1 MSDGKIYKIVIHM
14 ATEDDTLSH
23 TIVYPRVEGLDVEYV
38 KESSPY
44 RAYESVNATRII
56 PSLENVIYSFK
67 PLLNAEGQYCKVYDN
82 KLATPNLDD
91 FLGTFPK
98 AERILMAKKYAEEN
112 EQRLESFIE
121 EFGADQLR
129 EYLNIRFPEDHD

>member
-1 MSDGKIYKIVIHM
+1 MLDEKIYKLVIHM
-14 ATEDDTLSH
+14 VNEDDTISQ
-23 TIVYPRVEGLDVEYV
+23 TIVYPRVEGLDIDYM
-38 KESSPY
+38 KSSLPY
-44 RAYESVNATRII
+44 RAYESVNA
-56 PSLENVIYSFK
+56 SLITPNLESIIYSFK
-67 PLLNAEGQYCKVYDN
+67 PLSNTEGQCCKVYDN
-82 KLATPNLDD
+82 KRATPNLDD

-129 EYLNIRFPEDHD
+129 EYLSIRFPENHD

>member
-1 MSDGKIYKIVIHM
+1 MSDDKVYKIVIHM
-14 ATEDDTLSH
+14 ANEDYTLSH

-38 KESSPY
+38 KESLPY

-112 EQRLESFIE
+112 EQRLESFIK

-129 EYLNIRFPEDHD
+129 EYLNIRFPEDHG

>member
-1 MSDGKIYKIVIHM
+1 MSDNKIYKLVIHLVD
-14 ATEDDTLSH
+14 EDNTVSQ
-23 TIVYPRVEGLDVEYV
+23 TVVYPRVKDLDIEHVNETP
-38 KESSPY
+38 PY
-44 RAYESVNATRII
+44 RPYTSVDTAII
-56 PSLENVIYSFK
+56 APCLENISYSFI
-67 PLLNAEGQYCKVYDN
+67 PISNTEGQYCTVYDN
-82 KLATPNLDD
+82 KRAVPNLDD

-129 EYLNIRFPEDHD
+129 EYLNIRFPEKS

>member
-1 MSDGKIYKIVIHM
+1 MADDKIYKIVIHM
-14 ATEDDTLSH
+14 ANEDDTISH
-23 TIVYPRVEGLDVEYV
+23 TIVYPRVEDLDVEYV
-38 KESSPY
+38 KESLPY
-44 RAYESVNATRII
+44 QAYESVNATRII

-91 FLGTFPK
+91 FLGTFTK

-129 EYLNIRFPEDHD
+129 EYLNIRFPEDHG

>member
-1 MSDGKIYKIVIHM
+1 MADDKIYKIVIHM
-14 ATEDDTLSH
+14 ANEDDTISH

-38 KESSPY
+38 KESLPY
-44 RAYESVNATRII
+44 QAYESVNATRII

-129 EYLNIRFPEDHD
+129 EYLNIRFPEDHG

>member
-1 MSDGKIYKIVIHM
+1 MSDDKIYKIVIHM
-14 ATEDDTLSH
+14 ANKDDTISH

-38 KESSPY
+38 KESLPCQ
-44 RAYESVNATRII
+44 AYESVNATRII

-129 EYLNIRFPEDHD
+129 EYLNIRFPEDHG

>member
-1 MSDGKIYKIVIHM
+1 MLDEKIYKLVIHM
-14 ATEDDTLSH
+14 VNEDDTISQ
-23 TIVYPRVEGLDVEYV
+23 TIVYPRVEGLDIDYM
-38 KESSPY
+38 KSSLPY
-44 RAYESVNATRII
+44 RAYESVNA
-56 PSLENVIYSFK
+56 SLITPNLESIIYSFK
-67 PLLNAEGQYCKVYDN
+67 PLSNTEGQFCKVYDN
-82 KLATPNLDD
+82 KRATPNLDD

-129 EYLNIRFPEDHD
+129 EYLNIRFPEDHG

>member
-1 MSDGKIYKIVIHM
+1 MSDDKIYKIVIHM
-14 ATEDDTLSH
+14 ANEDDTLSH
-23 TIVYPRVEGLDVEYV
+23 TIVYPRVEGLDIDYVEGP
-38 KESSPY
+38 SPK
-44 RAYESVNATRII
+44 RAHESVNATPITPNI
-56 PSLENVIYSFK
+56 ENVIYSFK
-67 PLLNAEGQYCKVYDN
+67 PLLNAEGQLCKVYDN
-82 KLATPNLDD
+82 KRATPNLDD

-129 EYLNIRFPEDHD
+129 EYLDIHFPENYG

>member
-1 MSDGKIYKIVIHM
+1 MSDDKVYKIVIHM
-14 ATEDDTLSH
+14 ANEDYTLSH

-38 KESSPY
+38 KESLPY
-44 RAYESVNATRII
+44 QAYESVNATRII

-112 EQRLESFIE
+112 EQRLESFIK

-129 EYLNIRFPEDHD
+129 EYLNIRFPEDHG

>member
-1 MSDGKIYKIVIHM
+1 MLDEKIYKLVIHM
-14 ATEDDTLSH
+14 VNEDDTISQ
-23 TIVYPRVEGLDVEYV
+23 TIVYPRVENLDFEYV
-38 KESSPY
+38 NEPSPY
-44 RAYESVNATRII
+44 RAYESVNA
-56 PSLENVIYSFK
+56 SLITPNLESIIYSFK
-67 PLLNAEGQYCKVYDN
+67 PLSNAEGQFCKVYDN
-82 KLATPNLDD
+82 KRATPNLDD

-129 EYLNIRFPEDHD
+129 EYLSIRFPENHD

>member
-1 MSDGKIYKIVIHM
+1 MLDEKIYKLVIHM
-14 ATEDDTLSH
+14 VNEDDTISQ
-23 TIVYPRVEGLDVEYV
+23 TIVYPRVENLDFDYV
-38 KESSPY
+38 NEPSPC
-44 RAYESVNATRII
+44 RAYESVNASLITPNLERI
-56 PSLENVIYSFK
+56 IYSFK
-67 PLLNAEGQYCKVYDN
+67 PLSNAEGQFCKVYDN
-82 KLATPNLDD
+82 KRATPNLDD

-129 EYLNIRFPEDHD
+129 EYLNIRFPEES